1 MHLLF
6 LVNNLQKKLPVPTH
20 KIFKFAYNKGPT
32 LQKKFNL

>member
-6 LVNNLQKKLPVPTH
+6 LVNNLQKNPTH

-32 LQKKFNL
+32 LQKKVHS